1 VLRAANFAFL
11 TRSGNLVLGLTGWG
25 QARARGRKAGAAP
38 AVTNREICPDAT
50 DYNENILKMVNSF
63 YSIRFETG
71 QS

>member
-1 VLRAANFAFL
+1 M
-11 TRSGNLVLGLTGWG
+11 GLTGWG
-25 QARARGRKAGAAP
+25 QAMARGRKAGAAP